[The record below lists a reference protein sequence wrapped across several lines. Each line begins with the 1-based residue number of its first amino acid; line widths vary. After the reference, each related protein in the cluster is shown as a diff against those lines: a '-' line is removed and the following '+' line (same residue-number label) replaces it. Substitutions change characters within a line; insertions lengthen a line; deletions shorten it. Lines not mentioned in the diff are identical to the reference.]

1 MKKLIALILIGCLFI
16 PCLCVPIIATDS
28 GSFGLYR
35 WSNIAYIS
43 GSVFFNGTSGN
54 YSMVIIGDTG
64 VNKITA
70 TATLYYKNSSGNWVE
85 IPKDWTYSVNSD
97 QLTIDEDFTGVSGR
111 EYKVELEATVY
122 KDGYGEP
129 VSKTTTKTCP

>member
-1 MKKLIALILIGCLFI
+1 MKKRIIMMLIGCLLLSCI
-16 PCLCVPIIATDS
+16 CLPISAA
-28 GSFGLYR
+28 GSAGYELYR
-35 WSNIAYIS
+35 WTNIRHVI
-43 GSVFFNGTSGN
+43 GMITFNGTGGN
-54 YSMVIIGDTG
+54 YYMEIAGTSG
-64 VNKITA
+64 VNKISA

-85 IPKDWTYSVNSD
+85 IPKDWTYSVND
-97 QLTIDEDFTGVSGR
+97 DKLTIDEDFTGVSGR

>member
-1 MKKLIALILIGCLFI
+1 MKKRIALLLIGCLFI
-16 PCLCVPIIATDS
+16 SCFFVPITAASTETY
-28 GSFGLYR
+28 GVYR
-35 WSNIAYIS
+35 WTNVKHVS
-43 GSVFFNGTSGN
+43 GMITFSGTSGN
-54 YSMVIIGDTG
+54 YYMEIAGASG
-64 VNKITA
+64 VNMITA

-85 IPKDWTYSVNSD
+85 IPKDWTYSVND
-97 QLTIDEDFTGVSGR
+97 DELIIYENFTGVSGR